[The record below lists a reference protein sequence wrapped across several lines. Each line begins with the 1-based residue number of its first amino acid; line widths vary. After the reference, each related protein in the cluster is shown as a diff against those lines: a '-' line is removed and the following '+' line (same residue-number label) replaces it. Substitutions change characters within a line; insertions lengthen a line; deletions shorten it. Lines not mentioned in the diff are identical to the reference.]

1 MISSILQFSQSRL
14 LKRRFLHFSLL
25 SLEKTISPLPRGG
38 DGDAGNE
45 MIFPKEDLKNLSKTE
60 QPTGGG
66 DGGYDACATK
76 HFKSKIRQLQNE
88 QKSPSSN
95 LKLVCPEVPP
105 TLRFVKDAK
114 VYYTPQVMSFGPY
127 HHGNPELQAGEALKL
142 NLAATYLR
150 AHAQFVY
157 GMDRCVDED
166 IDRSVDDIYSTIRGD
181 IDELMKCYNPKSTE
195 KYTKE
200 ELSQMLLVDGC
211 ALLRYILCVCFGDH
225 EEYGIRYQDL
235 SRIHQDALLLEN
247 QLPYQILLELM
258 KKIQPSERVNAAWR
272 VILLEFFGMTEEST
286 SSELLQEESFLR
298 KMKNYCCSPI
308 IQFINWNPE
317 PNNTEK
323 ESKPC
328 NHLLDLYRRN
338 SLGDEERSINST
350 HSKTTTNPESV
361 RDVKDQVMAS
371 FRNVKELM
379 AAGIRIKR
387 SPTRHLRDISFTSN
401 GITACLILP
410 PITIDSSTKTL
421 FLNLIAY
428 EMSSDVPHDFI
439 SYLRFLD
446 SLIDHADDVKE
457 LQYAG
462 VLQNYLGTHE
472 QVAEFFNTISSNLES
487 NFHAYKDVRVKIR
500 KHLKSH
506 YNSRLKMWITQCL
519 HTYFSSPWTII
530 AWVGATLAL
539 FFSAIQ
545 TCYCLDWCY
554 FCKIPK
560 YILTIFRTCLGYIK
574 SYMEFFG
581 NKMRDP
587 EL

>member
-1 MISSILQFSQSRL
+1 MKIYIKETSSFNVFSILSFRKMISSILQFSQYRL
-14 LKRRFLHFSLL
+14 LKRRFLQFSLL
-25 SLEKTISPLPRGG
+25 SLEKTISPLPRDGGGGGSGG
-38 DGDAGNE
+38 D
-45 MIFPKEDLKNLSKTE
+45 
-60 QPTGGG
+60 
-66 DGGYDACATK
+66 DGGYDTCATK
-76 HFKSKIRQLQNE
+76 HIKSKIRQLQNE

-105 TLRFVKDAK
+105 TLRFVKDAQ

-142 NLAATYLR
+142 NLAAAYLLR
-150 AHAQFVY
+150 V
-157 GMDRCVDED
+157 GDD
-166 IDRSVDDIYSTIRGD
+166 IDRSVDDIYSTISGD

-195 KYTKE
+195 KYRKE
-200 ELSQMLLVDGC
+200 ELREMLLVDGC
-211 ALLRYILCVCFGDH
+211 ALLWYIICVCFGDH
-225 EEYGIRYQDL
+225 QEYGIRYQDL

-247 QLPYQILLELM
+247 QIPYQILNKLV
-258 KKIQPSERVNAAWR
+258 KKILPLESANAAWR

-286 SSELLQEESFLR
+286 FSELLQEESFLK
-298 KMKNYCCSPI
+298 KMKNYCCHPFRFLPI
-308 IQFINWNPE
+308 IKIINGNRVP
-317 PNNTEK
+317 NTEK

-328 NHLLDLYRRN
+328 HHLLDLYRRN
-338 SLGDEERSINST
+338 FLGDEERFINST
-350 HSKTTTNPESV
+350 HSKTTTNPGSV

-371 FRNVKELM
+371 FRNAKELM

-401 GITACLILP
+401 GITACLRLP

-472 QVAEFFNTISSNLES
+472 QVAEFFNTVSSNLES

-500 KHLKSH
+500 KHMKSH
-506 YNSRLKMWITQCL
+506 YNSRLKVLITQCL
-519 HTYFSSPWTII
+519 HNNFTALQTYF
-530 AWVGATLAL
+530 VV
-539 FFSAIQ
+539 
-545 TCYCLDWCY
+545 
-554 FCKIPK
+554 
-560 YILTIFRTCLGYIK
+560 FR
-574 SYMEFFG
+574 
-581 NKMRDP
+581 P
-587 EL
+587 